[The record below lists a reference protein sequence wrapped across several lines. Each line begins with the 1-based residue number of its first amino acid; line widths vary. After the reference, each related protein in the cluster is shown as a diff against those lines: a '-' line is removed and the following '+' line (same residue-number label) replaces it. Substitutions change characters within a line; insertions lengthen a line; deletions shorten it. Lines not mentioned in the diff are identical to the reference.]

1 MSTVSIRKTAG
12 DDYAG
17 ILAAVRRAVEDL
29 GGLGDI
35 IKPGMKVLVKPNL
48 VAVPATRLSGA
59 VTRWEVAGA
68 VAQLAREA
76 GASPII
82 AESAAAGVNTR
93 AVIEKCEYDR
103 LRDLGFA
110 VVDLKQTP
118 RRKIAAKGAKLIAS
132 MDSWEL
138 VAEAEAVISVP
149 VLKTHDQ
156 TEVTL
161 GLKNLKGLIED
172 EQKKIFH
179 AQGVMNGV
187 IDIVS
192 TLRPVLTV
200 IDGTYGQEGLGPI
213 FGDTVR
219 MDLILASKDV
229 VAADAVGS
237 AVMGYQPEDCM
248 LSLEAN
254 RRGLGEIS
262 LAKIEVKGESIASVA
277 RRFKRAS
284 EVEIEGLPPH
294 RLLFDE
300 GACTGCRN
308 TVISSLMDLKSQGHT
323 SYLEGK
329 ILVAG
334 PLRELPPES
343 TPENTVLIGKCANHL
358 KDRGRAVRGCPPG
371 NVYVVQG
378 IVGDALEV
386 GRRYNAD

>member
-1 MSTVSIRKTAG
+1 MSTVSIRKTLS
-12 DDYAG
+12 DDYTG
-17 ILAAVRRAVEDL
+17 ILAAVRQAVEDL
-29 GGLGDI
+29 GGLRDI

-48 VAVPATRLSGA
+48 VAVPKERLSGA
-59 VTRWEVAGA
+59 VTRWEVTGA
-68 VAQLAREA
+68 VAELVREA
-76 GASPII
+76 GATPII
-82 AESAAAGVNTR
+82 AESAAAGVKTE
-93 AVIEKCEYDR
+93 AVIEKCEYEN
-103 LRDLGFA
+103 LRALGFE
-110 VVDLKQTP
+110 VIDLKKTP
-118 RRKIAAKGAKLIAS
+118 RKKIAAQGAKLIEN

-138 VAEAEAVISVP
+138 VAGADAIISVP

-172 EQKKIFH
+172 EQKKLFH
-179 AQGVMNGV
+179 AQGVVNGV
-187 IDIVS
+187 IDIIS

-200 IDGTYGQEGLGPI
+200 IDGTCGQEGLGPI

-237 AVMGYQPEDCM
+237 AVMGYAPEDCM
-248 LSLEAN
+248 LSVEAH
-254 RRGLGEIS
+254 RRGLGEMD
-262 LAKIEVKGESIASVA
+262 LAKIQVKGESIASVA

-284 EVEIEGLPPH
+284 EVEIEGLPPYT
-294 RLLFDE
+294 LLFDE

-323 SYLEGK
+323 AYLEGK

-334 PLRELPPES
+334 PLETLPPGS
-343 TPENTVLIGKCANHL
+343 TPENTVLIGKCTNHL
-358 KDRGRAVRGCPPG
+358 KGKGRTVVGCPPG
-371 NVYVVQG
+371 NVFVVQG

-386 GRRYNAD
+386 GRRYND